1 MGTVISDVL
10 VRIKNAQRAGHRSV
24 RVPKSKFVR
33 QVVELLG
40 REGYVGPVRDD
51 GAFDMLVDLRY
62 YSGKPVITELRP
74 VSRSSLRV
82 YKSHADLPKVWG
94 GLGVAVIS
102 TSQGLMTDRQARER
116 GVGGE
121 VICVVA

>member
-1 MGTVISDVL
+1 MSTVVSDVL

-24 RVPKSKFVR
+24 RIPKSRFTR

-40 REGYVGPVRDD
+40 REGYVGSVREE
-51 GAFDMLVDLRY
+51 GGFHLSVDLKY
-62 YSGKPVITELRP
+62 FNGKPVISELSP

-82 YKSHADLPKVWG
+82 YKGHAELPRVWG
-94 GLGVAVIS
+94 GLGVAVVS

-116 GVGGE
+116 GIGGE
-121 VICVVA
+121 IVCVVA